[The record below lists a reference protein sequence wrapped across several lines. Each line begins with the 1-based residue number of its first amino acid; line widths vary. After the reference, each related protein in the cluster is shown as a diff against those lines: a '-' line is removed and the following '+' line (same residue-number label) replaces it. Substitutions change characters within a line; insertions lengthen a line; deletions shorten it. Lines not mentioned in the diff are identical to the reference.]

1 MKDTPK
7 TSNASS
13 PQDRLK
19 GNKGPPEKNTPTEE
33 NLQTKTVQSNWDTTN
48 SPAQPNSSA
57 TSNLNNG
64 CIQGLSEEQLNRT
77 WPLKASNLS
86 STTTPPTS
94 KKDNP
99 SQQPSTNTSQSQSN
113 PMYNQPPSGASAST
127 QEIRSSTNNNSTHAN
142 SQSSNPSGTRDR
154 PGNLGANSGTT
165 RQDSTMA
172 TDKIITLKRGN
183 RRQHIQQYTLRIK
196 ISTPKSEDEE
206 QQFITKELTN
216 FTSIVL
222 RADEHSIIPPFLELD
237 RNDRN
242 TPDLSTDFGVND
254 LDSFSLLKK
263 YFFRISPRRSDGSIW
278 CSMILARNLPF
289 SVFMDKARSS
299 LENMSFSLWPKAS
312 DHESATDVGWLLYSC
327 RYQDEERIAELLSK
341 LTGEHIGAKWR
352 PIRTTNGTA
361 RVRSK
366 EDDSEK
372 TYAIHLEC
380 SSDRAQL
387 ARGKLQNW
395 YGSSSLNFP
404 DGTKMRLVPPFNTIL
419 SSSNRSK
426 YASLIARQSSL
437 LACLGVGSTWEF
449 STNLV
454 LDRPHPVSQ
463 ITLRQHLMDIKSMAF
478 PGKPLFHCLDRQW
491 RSETGVSFCF
501 CPENEADARSVIAGL
516 VPMFQ
521 DNYSAWYSNL
531 FQPTQNYD
539 IPPRDG
545 TQPPDRFFLK
555 KSQLYQ
561 TYLLMMMRSTIQT
574 SQRPL
579 KPVRRQIS
587 K

>member
-1 MKDTPK
+1 
-7 TSNASS
+7 
-13 PQDRLK
+13 
-19 GNKGPPEKNTPTEE
+19 
-33 NLQTKTVQSNWDTTN
+33 
-48 SPAQPNSSA
+48 
-57 TSNLNNG
+57 
-64 CIQGLSEEQLNRT
+64 
-77 WPLKASNLS
+77 
-86 STTTPPTS
+86 
-94 KKDNP
+94 
-99 SQQPSTNTSQSQSN
+99 
-113 PMYNQPPSGASAST
+113 
-127 QEIRSSTNNNSTHAN
+127 
-142 SQSSNPSGTRDR
+142 
-154 PGNLGANSGTT
+154 
-165 RQDSTMA
+165 
-172 TDKIITLKRGN
+172 
-183 RRQHIQQYTLRIK
+183 
-196 ISTPKSEDEE
+196 
-206 QQFITKELTN
+206 
-216 FTSIVL
+216 
-222 RADEHSIIPPFLELD
+222 
-237 RNDRN
+237 
-242 TPDLSTDFGVND
+242 
-254 LDSFSLLKK
+254 
-263 YFFRISPRRSDGSIW
+263 
-278 CSMILARNLPF
+278 
-289 SVFMDKARSS
+289 
-299 LENMSFSLWPKAS
+299 
-312 DHESATDVGWLLYSC
+312 
-327 RYQDEERIAELLSK
+327 
-341 LTGEHIGAKWR
+341 
-352 PIRTTNGTA
+352 
-361 RVRSK
+361 
-366 EDDSEK
+366 
-372 TYAIHLEC
+372 
-380 SSDRAQL
+380 
-387 ARGKLQNW
+387 
-395 YGSSSLNFP
+395 
-404 DGTKMRLVPPFNTIL
+404 MRLVPPFNTIL

-454 LDRPHPVSQ
+454 LDHPHPVSQ